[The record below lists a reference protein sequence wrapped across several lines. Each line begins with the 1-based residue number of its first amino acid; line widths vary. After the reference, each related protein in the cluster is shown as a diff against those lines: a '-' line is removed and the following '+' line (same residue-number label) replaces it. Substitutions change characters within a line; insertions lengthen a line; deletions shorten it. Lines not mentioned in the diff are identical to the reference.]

1 MKFRHAVL
9 IDVEGI
15 DLLLYNDDLLKLYHE
30 IIKKVR
36 RIDKYKIGRITS
48 LIRAFLQKFCDQTVL
63 VATQRVLVLLR

>member
-9 IDVEGI
+9 IDVESI

-48 LIRAFLQKFCDQTVL
+48 LIRAFLQKICDQTVL
-63 VATQRVLVLLR
+63 VTTQRVLVLLR

>member
-9 IDVEGI
+9 IDVESI
-15 DLLLYNDDLLKLYHE
+15 DLLLYNDDLLKLYHK

-48 LIRAFLQKFCDQTVL
+48 LIRAFLQKICDQTVL
-63 VATQRVLVLLR
+63 VTTQRVLVLLR